1 MEKEQKYM
9 CSTRPPLPAIQVK
22 VPQRVKGGGGVITCA
37 RKRLRHILVGGKM
50 DIRKREGENNTKG
63 KRIRSVLT

>member
-1 MEKEQKYM
+1 MKDGEKTEVYVRHA
-9 CSTRPPLPAIQVK
+9 STFTRYSG
-22 VPQRVKGGGGVITCA
+22 KGTSKGERGNICA

-63 KRIRSVLT
+63 KRIRNVLT